1 MDGLDHLGAPGAQGG
16 MGRIGAHQGVVL
28 PAALALVSIGLAHQY
43 PHTGDGGVAP
53 LGVQSRVVR
62 HLHVGDDEQVGP
74 LVLEL
79 LLKGGQVVRLVLGC
93 LLYTSILLEA
103 GQVDIHLVV
112 VPSLLHVGRHQ
123 ILGVLAV

>member
-1 MDGLDHLGAPGAQGG
+1 MDGLDHLGTPGAQGG

-53 LGVQSRVVR
+53 LGIQSRVVR

-79 LLKGGQVVRLVLGC
+79 LLKGGQVVRLVLGP
-93 LLYTSILLEA
+93 LLPIFFSFRAASRAAFT
-103 GQVDIHLVV
+103 
-112 VPSLLHVGRHQ
+112 PSRSW
-123 ILGVLAV
+123 IRAVQETNAPMS

>member
-16 MGRIGAHQGVVL
+16 MGRIGTHQGVVL

-79 LLKGGQVVRLVLGC
+79 LLKGGQVVRLVLGPHQSDVGLQALAD
-93 LLYTSILLEA
+93 LL
-103 GQVDIHLVV
+103 LV
-112 VPSLLHVGRHQ
+112 PGAL
-123 ILGVLAV
+123 